1 MTMPDLNGS
10 RILVLGASGELGR
23 RLAKL
28 LARHGA
34 TLALAGRRG
43 ERLLEVADDIEGD
56 PKTIVADLRKPEDN
70 RRVVAEAVEA
80 MGGLDGVVNAA
91 GVVAF
96 GPLAEMGPETVDE
109 LFRVNLLGPLEVIQ
123 ESVPHLQD
131 GFVVNLTGVV
141 AESPVANMTA
151 YSAAKAGLSA
161 AATALTRELRRSGVL
176 FVDAR
181 PPHVETGLAD
191 RPISG
196 EAPRMPDGLD
206 PDAVAAAIVEGIET
220 GQRELPAAS
229 FVA

>member
-1 MTMPDLNGS
+1 MPDLNGS

-34 TLALAGRRG
+34 TLALAGRRE

-56 PKTIVADLRKPEDN
+56 PRAIVADLRKPEDN
-70 RRVVAEAVEA
+70 RRVVAEAVAA

-123 ESVPHLQD
+123 ESVPHLQG

-161 AATALTRELRRSGVL
+161 AATALTRELRRSGVP